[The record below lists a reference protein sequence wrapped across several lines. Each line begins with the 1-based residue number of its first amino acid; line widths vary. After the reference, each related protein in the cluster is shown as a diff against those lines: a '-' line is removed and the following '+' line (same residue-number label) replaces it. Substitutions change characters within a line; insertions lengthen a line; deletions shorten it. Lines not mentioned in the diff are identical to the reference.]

1 MELTPAF
8 SIVING
14 QSNFPTD
21 RVISIK
27 SSDQA
32 GFVSDSCEFELDDF
46 DNAITMPNTEAKFE
60 LSLGY
65 KETGLTKIGTY
76 YVKEIILDGARRV
89 VKIKGNAA
97 CKAMLSQKT
106 KNHEGSLSDVVSSM
120 ASDVDLDGVVA
131 DEFEDLDL
139 DEEVQFAESDISYLT
154 RKAYKVGGIVK
165 PVDGH
170 LVFSGDMEAK
180 SASGKELPTKY
191 LDASEVINY
200 SCSFRETE
208 TEGGRGTIWA
218 NWYDKEAG
226 EYHLVK
232 AGDGDLETE
241 LNEIFSSEK
250 EALAAANARLKTV
263 TKNNTTFRFSTAG
276 RTDLFAESPLIL
288 RGFPSKIP
296 MRWIISRVEHQLSS
310 SGFSTSVDCCAGS

>member
-8 SIVING
+8 SIIING
-14 QSNFPTD
+14 QSNFPID

-32 GFVSDSCEFELDDF
+32 GFVSDFCEFELDDF

-76 YVKEIILDGARRV
+76 FVKEIILDGARRV
-89 VKIKGNAA
+89 IKIKGNAA

-131 DEFEDLDL
+131 DEFDELDL

-170 LVFSGDMEAK
+170 LVFSNDMEAK

-191 LDASEVINY
+191 LETSEVINY

-208 TEGGRGTIWA
+208 TGGGKGTIWA

-232 AGDGDLETE
+232 AGDGDSETE

-250 EALAAANARLKTV
+250 EALAAANSRLKTV
-263 TKNNTTFRFSTAG
+263 SKNNTTFRFSTAG
-276 RTDLFAESPLIL
+276 RPDLFAESPLVL

-296 MRWIISRVEHQLSS
+296 TRWIISKVEHQLNS
-310 SGFSTSVDCCAGS
+310 SGFSTSVDCCSVS